1 MPKRED
7 AGRCCPICLAVDD
20 PAGMIS
26 VNIERT
32 NPPDA
37 VVVHFCTRC
46 ARAITAATIEN
57 DLPLL
62 QKEKRE
68 HEPDATSE
76 NRLDSIGAESGIT
89 DRERLES
96 SPDAAPATGAPG
108 ELGSGAEIPEL
119 DPKQGPGSRRSRGK
133 NRDTDVTGE

>member
-62 QKEKRE
+62 EKEKRE

-76 NRLDSIGAESGIT
+76 NRLGSIGDQPGPT

-96 SPDAAPATGAPG
+96 SPDAPAATGDPG
-108 ELGSGAEIPEL
+108 ELGSGAEIPEV
-119 DPKQGPGSRRSRGK
+119 DPEQGPGSLRSGAK
-133 NRDTDVTGE
+133 KRDTDVAGE